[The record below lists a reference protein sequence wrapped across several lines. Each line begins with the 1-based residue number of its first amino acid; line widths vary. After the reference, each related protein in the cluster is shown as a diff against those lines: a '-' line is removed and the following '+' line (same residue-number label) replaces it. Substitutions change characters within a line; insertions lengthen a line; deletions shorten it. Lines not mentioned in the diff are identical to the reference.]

1 VKLGRLGIGVGT
13 AVAAMTI
20 CIAAAPVQ
28 ETPRV
33 NEDARLMVE
42 FNQRVNEYIDLHRKL
57 EGKLPALASD
67 ATLEEVDA
75 HQRALERLIQRA
87 RSNARQGDLF
97 TKDIRALFRRNLY
110 RVFKAPEGAS
120 LKATI
125 MEENPGPIR
134 LSVNGRFPDGVPLP
148 TVPPQVLDVLPRLP
162 TELEYRFIGNRLV
175 LLDVHAHT
183 IVDIIDNPMP
193 D

>member
-1 VKLGRLGIGVGT
+1 
-13 AVAAMTI
+13 
-20 CIAAAPVQ
+20 
-28 ETPRV
+28 V

-42 FNQRVNEYIDLHRKL
+42 FNQRVNEYVDLHRKL

-97 TKDIRALFRRNLY
+97 TKNIRALFRRNLY

-120 LKATI
+120 LKAVI

-183 IVDIIDNPMP
+183 IVDIIDNPIP